1 MGNNDFSTFRNNAGG
16 HCGQCHGLSSEK
28 KNPLTQSQTVQEQQG
43 NSWFA
48 SHSSVD
54 LGNKRSGSPDK
65 FKLFIIPGIAGSSD
79 FLLCQFLL
87 PLKSHRSELLWDQVN
102 AIEIED
108 LCQSWG
114 RLTLASH
121 NFMRGLIAKQP
132 NIFPGGNLYLW
143 YWLGN
148 KSVLWP
154 RGRCYL

>member
-1 MGNNDFSTFRNNAGG
+1 MGNNFRMFRNNAGG
-16 HCGQCHGLSSEK
+16 HCGQCHSLSQWE
-28 KNPLTQSQTVQEQQG
+28 KNPLTWSQTVPEQQG

-48 SHSSVD
+48 SHTSVD

-65 FKLFIIPGIAGSSD
+65 FRLFTIPGRAGSRD
-79 FLLCQFLL
+79 FMLRQFLL
-87 PLKSHRSELLWDQVN
+87 PLKSHRSELLLDQVN

-132 NIFPGGNLYLW
+132 NIYPGGSLW

-154 RGRCYL
+154 KGRYYL